1 MYCVVMNVLRALED
15 VRTVGM
21 LMEGGEGE
29 GRDGMRRD
37 DNESRGMFGFGDW
50 GVVGRVKGGQLSQGL
65 GIRLG

>member
-1 MYCVVMNVLRALED
+1 
-15 VRTVGM
+15 M

-50 GVVGRVKGGQLSQGL
+50 GVVGRVKGGQLNQGL
-65 GIRLG
+65 GVRLG